1 MRYIVNLS
9 FIAEWIILISFQY
22 FAIVV
27 QFCIINIAFLK
38 CHEILGTY
46 GVGTNNAAT
55 QAASQTPNAALQ
67 AANAG
72 TAAIWDPMVFLQ
84 KKNNKIW

>member
-1 MRYIVNLS
+1 M
-9 FIAEWIILISFQY
+9 
-22 FAIVV
+22 
-27 QFCIINIAFLK
+27 K